1 MTKFLIPIAI
11 ALGALALAPRS
22 PASQADP
29 TPAPPKVTWNV
40 EPVGMAQ
47 PHPPVDI
54 FYNPFP
60 RGTGRR
66 EWAQQLQSAPD

>member
-1 MTKFLIPIAI
+1 MSKFLIPAVI

-22 PASQADP
+22 PATQAEP
-29 TPAPPKVTWNV
+29 VTWNV
-40 EPVGMAQ
+40 EPVGIVQ
-47 PHPPVDI
+47 PHPPVEL

-66 EWAQQLQSAPD
+66 HWAR